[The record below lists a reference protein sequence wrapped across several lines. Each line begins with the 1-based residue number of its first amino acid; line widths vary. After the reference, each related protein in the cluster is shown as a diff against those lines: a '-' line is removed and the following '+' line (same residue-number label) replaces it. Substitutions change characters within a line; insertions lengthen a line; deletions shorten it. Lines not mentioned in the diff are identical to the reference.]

1 MKKVKVL
8 IAFSNMLFSEG
19 ISRILKGDD
28 TIEVVGVLKLRT
40 ECASEK
46 LGSLN
51 PDVILVDFITLYN
64 AFPKMD
70 TAKSKANFI
79 LLDTGCGRENIVSA
93 ILMKK
98 VSGVLLGDATPDLL
112 QKAIHAVAGE
122 EVWIDKSTV
131 KSILYGINALNKD
144 NTSALSDKEKEI
156 VLMIGQGFRNKEIA
170 AKLYISEGTVKTHL
184 SRIFQKIGIK
194 NRSQLISFAIKNND
208 ISKTLFEKV

>member
-1 MKKVKVL
+1 
-8 IAFSNMLFSEG
+8 MLFSEG

-28 TIEVVGVLKLRT
+28 TIEVVGVLKSRT

-64 AFPKMD
+64 AFPEMD

-79 LLDTGCGRENIVSA
+79 LLDTCCGRENIISA
-93 ILMKK
+93 ILVKK
-98 VSGVLLGDATPDLL
+98 VSGVLLDDATPGLL

-131 KSILYGINALNKD
+131 KSILYGVNALNKN
-144 NTSALSDKEKEI
+144 NTSVLSDKEKEI

-170 AKLYISEGTVKTHL
+170 AKLYISESTVKTHL
-184 SRIFQKIGIK
+184 SHIFQKLGIK

-208 ISKTLFEKV
+208 ISKTLFEKEVNLNT

>member
-28 TIEVVGVLKLRT
+28 TIEVVGVLKSRT

-64 AFPKMD
+64 AFPEMD

-79 LLDTGCGRENIVSA
+79 LLDTFCGRENIISA
-93 ILMKK
+93 ILVKK
-98 VSGVLLGDATPDLL
+98 VSGVLLDDAMPDLL

-144 NTSALSDKEKEI
+144 STSALSDKEKEI

-170 AKLYISEGTVKTHL
+170 AKLYISESTVKTHL
-184 SRIFQKIGIK
+184 SHIFQKLGIK

-208 ISKTLFEKV
+208 ISKAYLKRE